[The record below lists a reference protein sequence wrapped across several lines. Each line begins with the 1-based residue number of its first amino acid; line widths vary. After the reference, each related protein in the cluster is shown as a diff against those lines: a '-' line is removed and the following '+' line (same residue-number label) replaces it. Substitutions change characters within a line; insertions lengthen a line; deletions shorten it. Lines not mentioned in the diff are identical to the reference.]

1 MKKNFYYLMNIFLI
15 SMSISMFASHKEM
28 SASDKEMSASDKEI
42 AREYLN
48 KLYLNIHDLTT
59 SNEHIPEE
67 SSADIPEQ
75 PSSDISE
82 EQPTHIPE
90 EPRANM
96 PKSPVVIKNNY
107 FTAPIQNSIEGKNAD
122 NFTAPIQ
129 NPIKDDPPNI
139 PLPEHSMLRANREDS
154 TDSTDSDAAFG
165 ESAVAAGDTSLELPI
180 SDSMP
185 SKLAVNLSALSLGAL
200 GISSSALAAIGAKI
214 LLSSALL
221 PFAPYITVAI
231 IISEIG
237 TVTVAATSFFLS
249 GYLLAA
255 YWHYSNDLTAN
266 ESFNNGGIIEI

>member
-15 SMSISMFASHKEM
+15 SMSISMSASHKEM
-28 SASDKEMSASDKEI
+28 SASHKEI

-48 KLYLNIHDLTT
+48 TLYLNIHDLTT
-59 SNEHIPEE
+59 SNEHIPE
-67 SSADIPEQ
+67 Q

-82 EQPTHIPE
+82 EQPTDIPK
-90 EPRANM
+90 EPRANK
-96 PKSPVVIKNNY
+96 PESSVVNKNY

-139 PLPEHSMLRANREDS
+139 PLPEHSMLRFMTRANPKDP
-154 TDSTDSDAAFG
+154 DAAFG
-165 ESAVAAGDTSLELPI
+165 EPAVAAGDTSLELPI

-266 ESFNNGGIIEI
+266 ESFNDGGIIEI